1 VLVFLSLS
9 PLIIC
14 QPNFSLD
21 DIASK
26 KKEDLLCSICVDIV
40 ADLDKWLTSEATE
53 DQIVEWMYRIC
64 ETLGDLISPDLVQVC
79 EVVLGAQLPSIIDN
93 LVNNNLNPE
102 EVCKNIGA
110 CVGH

>member
-1 VLVFLSLS
+1 MNCNFFKVLVLVFLSLS

-40 ADLDKWLTSEATE
+40 ADLDNWLTSEATE

-64 ETLGDLISPDLVQVC
+64 QVGSGNRTDDV
-79 EVVLGAQLPSIIDN
+79 EVMIIDRHW
-93 LVNNNLNPE
+93 E
-102 EVCKNIGA
+102 T
-110 CVGH
+110 

>member
-1 VLVFLSLS
+1 MLVFLSLS
-9 PLIIC
+9 QLIIC

-64 ETLGDLISPDLVQVC
+64 EVGSGNRTDDV
-79 EVVLGAQLPSIIDN
+79 EVIIITRHW
-93 LVNNNLNPE
+93 E
-102 EVCKNIGA
+102 T
-110 CVGH
+110 

>member
-1 VLVFLSLS
+1 MNCNFLKVLVLVFLSLS

-21 DIASK
+21 DMSLK

-40 ADLDKWLTSEATE
+40 GDLDNWLTSEATE

-64 ETLGDLISPDLVQVC
+64 QVGSGNRTDYI
-79 EVVLGAQLPSIIDN
+79 EV
-93 LVNNNLNPE
+93 
-102 EVCKNIGA
+102 
-110 CVGH
+110 

>member
-1 VLVFLSLS
+1 MLVFLSLS

-21 DIASK
+21 DISLK

-64 ETLGDLISPDLVQVC
+64 KVGSGNRIDDV
-79 EVVLGAQLPSIIDN
+79 EVIIIDRHW
-93 LVNNNLNPE
+93 E
-102 EVCKNIGA
+102 T
-110 CVGH
+110 